1 MNYDIRLS
9 MRIAVKRKAYIKY
22 GYGFGFDKTALKV
35 PAKSN
40 PKRNID
46 AKETV
51 H

>member
-1 MNYDIRLS
+1 MDMHLDS
-9 MRIAVKRKAYIKY
+9 TLA
-22 GYGFGFDKTALKV
+22 FDKTALKV
-35 PAKSN
+35 PANSN